1 MSSNPFADPRTADA
15 LRLQS
20 VADPQNPYAA
30 PVNAEL
36 QERPEVIGVWR
47 DGPLLVM
54 HRRADLP
61 LFCIVT
67 GQPTTQR
74 HWQTMRWSHPVDW
87 GGRALI
93 VEYGILPE
101 VLRME
106 RGIPWVPL
114 IASAVVWTVILTA
127 CTMYASVNLWSEEAG
142 NDLRAAGGVISAILT
157 GLFFLPVIIRRR
169 QTERLTLVN
178 VEKHYV
184 WLSGPSAA
192 FLQLLPAWTE
202 MGKSTEYKP
211 R

>member
-1 MSSNPFADPRTADA
+1 MASNSTNPFADDPRTADA

-20 VADPQNPYAA
+20 AADPQNPYAA

-54 HRRADLP
+54 HRRAELP

-74 HWQTMRWSHPVDW
+74 HWQTMRWSQPVDW

-93 VEYGILPE
+93 VEYGILPD

-106 RGIPWVPL
+106 RGIPWIPL
-114 IASAVVWTVILTA
+114 IASAIVWLVILTA
-127 CTMYASVNLWSEEAG
+127 CAMFASVNRLSEEATD
-142 NDLRAAGGVISAILT
+142 DLMTGGVLIGAILT
-157 GLFFLPVIIRRR
+157 GLFFLPVIIKRR
-169 QTERLTLVN
+169 QVERLTLVN
-178 VEKHYV
+178 IEKHYV
-184 WLSGPSAA
+184 WLSGPSEA
-192 FLQLLPAWTE
+192 FLQLLPAWSE
-202 MGKSTEYKP
+202 M

>member
-1 MSSNPFADPRTADA
+1 MSSNPFADDPRTSDA

-20 VADPQNPYAA
+20 VADPLNPYAA

-36 QERPEVIGVWR
+36 QERPEVVGVWR

-54 HRRADLP
+54 HRRTDLP
-61 LFCIVT
+61 LFCIIT

-74 HWQTMRWSHPVDW
+74 HWQTMRWSQPVDW

-114 IASAVVWTVILTA
+114 VASIFVWLVVMTA
-127 CTMYASVNLWSEEAG
+127 CAMYASVNPKSNEAEA
-142 NDLRAAGGVISAILT
+142 DLMKGGVAISGILT
-157 GLFFLPVIIRRR
+157 GLFFLPTILKRR
-169 QTERLTLVN
+169 QVERLTLVN
-178 VEKHYV
+178 ADKHYV
-184 WLSGPSAA
+184 WLSGPSEA
-192 FLQLLPAWTE
+192 FLRLLPEWSE
-202 MGKSTEYKP
+202 M